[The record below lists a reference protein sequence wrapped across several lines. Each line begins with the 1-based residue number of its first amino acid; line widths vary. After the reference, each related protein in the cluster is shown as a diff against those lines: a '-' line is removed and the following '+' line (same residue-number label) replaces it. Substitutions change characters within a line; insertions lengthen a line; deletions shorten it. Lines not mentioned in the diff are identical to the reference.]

1 MKAGVHSRIDNQET
15 TMHASQPPS
24 PTAGPAGTRRRKL
37 LAAAAAALAPAW
49 PARAQADW
57 PSRPV
62 KLVSPYGAGGASDL
76 SARILG
82 EYLGQVVGQQVVV
95 ENKPGAGT
103 RLATE
108 LVARAPADGYTVL
121 YVAAPY
127 ATAEALYGKMMSYRR
142 EQLQP
147 VAMAMRAPLFLI
159 VHAQS
164 PVRTVRDLVAF
175 ARSRPGGLNVGSP
188 GAGSQPHLAAELLLR
203 DAGVRGLNVHMRG
216 DAMAY
221 TELLAGRVDAT
232 LTAISS
238 ALPHIEAG
246 KLRVLGVASEARSPL
261 YPSAPTIR
269 EQGFPNVV
277 ASGWYGFMVP
287 AATPLQVVARLQA
300 AALRALDDASIRKKL
315 LDIGLEASGATGAE
329 FARFIDSETRKWT
342 AVIRKAGIQVE

>member
-1 MKAGVHSRIDNQET
+1 MDS
-15 TMHASQPPS
+15 
-24 PTAGPAGTRRRKL
+24 TRRPTLAKPTGFRRRTL
-37 LAAAAAALAPAW
+37 VAAARAGLLPAFGLQV
-49 PARAQADW
+49 RAQADW
-57 PSRPV
+57 PTRPV

-82 EYLGQVVGQQVVV
+82 EYLARVLGQQIVV

-108 LVARAPADGYTVL
+108 LVARAPADGYTIL

-147 VAMAMRAPLFLI
+147 VAFAMRAPLFLI
-159 VHAQS
+159 VNAQS
-164 PVRTVRDLVAF
+164 PVKTVRELVAY
-175 ARSRPGGLNVGSP
+175 AKTRPSGINFGSP
-188 GAGSQPHLAAELLLR
+188 GAGSQPHLAAELLMR
-203 DAGVRGLNVHMRG
+203 DAGMKGLNVHMRG

-221 TELLAGRVDAT
+221 TELLGGRVDAT
-232 LTAISS
+232 LTAIST

-246 KLRVLGVASEARSPL
+246 KLRVIGVASEARSPL

-287 AATPLQVVARLQA
+287 ASTPRLVIAKLQSGV
-300 AALRALDDASIRKKL
+300 LRALEDAGIRKKL
-315 LDIGLEASGATGAE
+315 LDIGLEAQGTTGAE
-329 FARFIDSETRKWT
+329 FAQFIDRETRKWSD
-342 AVIRKAGIQVE
+342 VIRKAGIQVE

>member
-1 MKAGVHSRIDNQET
+1 MDS
-15 TMHASQPPS
+15 
-24 PTAGPAGTRRRKL
+24 TRRPTLAKPTGFRRRTLVTAAGAGL
-37 LAAAAAALAPAW
+37 LPAFGLQV
-49 PARAQADW
+49 RAQADW
-57 PSRPV
+57 PTRPV
-62 KLVSPYGAGGASDL
+62 RLVSPYGAGGASDL

-82 EYLGQVVGQQVVV
+82 EYLARVLGQQIVV

-108 LVARAPADGYTVL
+108 LVARAPADGYTIL

-147 VAMAMRAPLFLI
+147 VAFAMRAPLFLI
-159 VHAQS
+159 VNAQS
-164 PVRTVRDLVAF
+164 PVKTVRELVAY
-175 ARSRPGGLNVGSP
+175 AKTRPSGINFGSP
-188 GAGSQPHLAAELLLR
+188 GAGSQPHLAAELLMR
-203 DAGVRGLNVHMRG
+203 DAGMKGLNVHMRG

-221 TELLAGRVDAT
+221 TELLGGRVDAT
-232 LTAISS
+232 LTAIST

-246 KLRVLGVASEARSPL
+246 KLRVIGVASEARSPL

-287 AATPLQVVARLQA
+287 ASTPRLVIAKLQSGV
-300 AALRALDDASIRKKL
+300 LRALEDAGIRKKL
-315 LDIGLEASGATGAE
+315 LDIGLEAQGTTGAE
-329 FARFIDSETRKWT
+329 FAQFIDRETRKWSD
-342 AVIRKAGIQVE
+342 VIRKAGIQVE

>member
-1 MKAGVHSRIDNQET
+1 MTLRHRPSTSI
-15 TMHASQPPS
+15 PP
-24 PTAGPAGTRRRKL
+24 TGPRRRTVL
-37 LAAAAAALAPAW
+37 ITLAAGLASGSGLPAH
-49 PARAQADW
+49 AQSDW

-62 KLVSPYGAGGASDL
+62 RLISPYGAGGASDL
-76 SARILG
+76 SARVLG
-82 EYLGQVVGQQVVV
+82 EYLAKDLGQQIVV

-127 ATAEALYGKMMSYRR
+127 ATAEALYGKGLSYQR
-142 EQLQP
+142 EQLRP
-147 VAMAMRAPLFLI
+147 LAMAMHAPLFLI
-159 VHAQS
+159 VNSQS
-164 PVRTVRDLVAF
+164 PVKTVRDLVAF
-175 ARSRPGGLNVGSP
+175 SKTRPGGLNFGSP

-203 DAGVRGLNVHMRG
+203 EAGMEGLNVHMRG

-221 TELLAGRVDAT
+221 SELLGGRIDAT

-246 KLRVLGVASEARSPL
+246 KLRVIGVASEARSPL

-269 EQGFPNVV
+269 EQGFPGVV

-287 AATPLQVVARLQA
+287 SATPLEVMARLQS
-300 AALRALDDASIRKKL
+300 AALRALDDPAIKQKL
-315 LDIGLEASGATGAE
+315 LDMGLEASGAPGAE
-329 FARFIDSETRKWT
+329 FAQFIDGQTRKWT
-342 AVIRKAGIQVE
+342 DVIRKANIKIE

>member
-1 MKAGVHSRIDNQET
+1 MDS
-15 TMHASQPPS
+15 
-24 PTAGPAGTRRRKL
+24 TRRPTLAKPTGFRRRTL
-37 LAAAAAALAPAW
+37 VAAAGAGLLPAFGLQV
-49 PARAQADW
+49 RAQADW
-57 PSRPV
+57 PTRPV

-82 EYLGQVVGQQVVV
+82 EYLARVLGQQIVV

-108 LVARAPADGYTVL
+108 LVARAPADGYTIL

-147 VAMAMRAPLFLI
+147 VAFAMRAPLFLI
-159 VHAQS
+159 VNAQS
-164 PVRTVRDLVAF
+164 PVKTVRELVAY
-175 ARSRPGGLNVGSP
+175 AKTRPSGINFGSP
-188 GAGSQPHLAAELLLR
+188 GAGSQPHLAAELLMR
-203 DAGVRGLNVHMRG
+203 DAGMKGLNVHMRG

-221 TELLAGRVDAT
+221 TELLGGRVDAT
-232 LTAISS
+232 LTAIST

-246 KLRVLGVASEARSPL
+246 KLRVIGVASEARSPL

-287 AATPLQVVARLQA
+287 ASTPRLVIAKLQSGV
-300 AALRALDDASIRKKL
+300 LRALEDAGIRKKL
-315 LDIGLEASGATGAE
+315 LDIGLEAQGTTGAE
-329 FARFIDSETRKWT
+329 FAQFIDRETRKWSD
-342 AVIRKAGIQVE
+342 VIRKAGIQVE

>member
-1 MKAGVHSRIDNQET
+1 MDS
-15 TMHASQPPS
+15 
-24 PTAGPAGTRRRKL
+24 TRRTTPAKPIGFRRRTL
-37 LAAAAAALAPAW
+37 VAAAGAGLVPALGLQ
-49 PARAQADW
+49 ARAQADW

-82 EYLGQVVGQQVVV
+82 EYLGRVLGQQVVV

-159 VHAQS
+159 VNAQA
-164 PVRTVRDLVAF
+164 PVKTVRELVAY
-175 ARSRPGGLNVGSP
+175 AKTRPSGINFGSP
-188 GAGSQPHLAAELLLR
+188 GAGSQPHLAAELLMR
-203 DAGVRGLNVHMRG
+203 DAGMKGLNVHMRG

-221 TELLAGRVDAT
+221 TELLGGRVDAT

-246 KLRVLGVASEARSPL
+246 KLRVVGVASEARSPL
-261 YPSAPTIR
+261 YPAAPTIR
-269 EQGFPNVV
+269 EQGFPSVV

-287 AATPLQVVARLQA
+287 ASTPRLVVAKLQSGV
-300 AALRALDDASIRKKL
+300 LRALDDPAIRKKL
-315 LDIGLEASGATGAE
+315 LDIGLEAQGATGAD
-329 FARFIDSETRKWT
+329 FAQFIDRETRKWSE
-342 AVIRKAGIQVE
+342 VIRKAGIQVE

>member
-1 MKAGVHSRIDNQET
+1 MDS
-15 TMHASQPPS
+15 
-24 PTAGPAGTRRRKL
+24 TRRPTLAKPTGFRRRTLVTAAGAGL
-37 LAAAAAALAPAW
+37 LPAFGLQV
-49 PARAQADW
+49 RAQADW
-57 PSRPV
+57 PTRPV

-82 EYLGQVVGQQVVV
+82 EYLARVLGQQIVV

-108 LVARAPADGYTVL
+108 LVARAPADGYTIL

-147 VAMAMRAPLFLI
+147 VAFAMRAPLFLI
-159 VHAQS
+159 VNAQS
-164 PVRTVRDLVAF
+164 PVKTVRELVAY
-175 ARSRPGGLNVGSP
+175 AKTRPSGINFGSP
-188 GAGSQPHLAAELLLR
+188 GAGSQPHLAAELLMR
-203 DAGVRGLNVHMRG
+203 DAGMKGLNVHMRG

-221 TELLAGRVDAT
+221 TELLGGRVDAT
-232 LTAISS
+232 LTAIST

-246 KLRVLGVASEARSPL
+246 KLRVIGVASEARSPL

-287 AATPLQVVARLQA
+287 ASTPRLVIAKLQSGV
-300 AALRALDDASIRKKL
+300 LRALEDAGIRKKL
-315 LDIGLEASGATGAE
+315 LDIGLEAQGTTGAE
-329 FARFIDSETRKWT
+329 FAQFIDRETRKWSD
-342 AVIRKAGIQVE
+342 VIRKAGIQVE